1 MTLSSPRAHPLPF
14 SSMTSEKLTS
24 SGLTIEE
31 LSVRT
36 EMSVRNIRAHQSRG
50 LLEPP
55 RVVGRTGYYD
65 EEHVSRIELIR
76 ELQAEGYNL
85 EAIRLILESAGDSS
99 ADLLS
104 FTRIIRAPYET
115 EQPEIFDGAEIAR
128 PWGGDAPQ
136 EEMMKR
142 MEELGLMRPLGDGR
156 YEVLS
161 PKLLRAGV
169 ELAEL
174 GVKPEVALN
183 VLEALKDRSA
193 AAAEVFIDLFNDQV
207 WQPFDDAGRPSEDW
221 PRVQEALGRMRPL
234 ASDAFLAAFQIAMEE
249 ASEKAIG
256 IAIRRELD
264 GRSEP

>member
-1 MTLSSPRAHPLPF
+1 
-14 SSMTSEKLTS
+14 MTSEKLTS

-31 LSVRT
+31 LSVRA

-85 EAIRLILESAGDSS
+85 EAIRLILESAGESS

-104 FTRIIRAPYET
+104 FTRIVREPYET
-115 EQPEIFDGAEIAR
+115 EQPQIFDGAELAR
-128 PWGGDAPQ
+128 PWGGEAPD

-142 MEELGLMRPLGDGR
+142 VEELGLMRPLGDGR

-161 PKLLRAGV
+161 PKMLRAGV

-174 GVKPEVALN
+174 GVEPEVALN

-193 AAAEVFIDLFNDQV
+193 AVADVFIELFNDQV

-234 ASDAFLAAFQIAMEE
+234 ASEAFLAAFQIAMEE

-264 GRSEP
+264 GRSGT